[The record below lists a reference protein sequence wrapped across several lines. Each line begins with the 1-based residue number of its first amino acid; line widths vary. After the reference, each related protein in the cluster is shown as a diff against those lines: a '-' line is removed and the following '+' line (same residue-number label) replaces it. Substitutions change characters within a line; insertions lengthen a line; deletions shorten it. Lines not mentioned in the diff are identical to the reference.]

1 MKDYNIFASPLTF
14 LSILDIQMEEK
25 IGEHGRLVIEGC
37 IEDEKEEEFLSLL
50 KGDIWEKVEKIGK
63 DGEREILF
71 WGVVTNFSISSQHHE
86 KRMSLEVTSG
96 SCLMDRENHIRSYQD
111 KEQTYRQIFDSIIA
125 GYPESSIKFNG
136 PLEEGAG
143 QLVLQ
148 YFETDWQFL
157 QRLASR
163 KGQYISACPREKG
176 IKIAYWLPK
185 GQKIERKENQ
195 KYTIQKEL
203 DVYQQK
209 KCNGLPS
216 LKEDSSLVYIMEC
229 RENHCLGDYTSVW
242 GITFYIY
249 RIESR
254 YSGGEMLHNCFFK
267 PAEGMGVL
275 RIQNGKIA
283 GNSLKAIVKAVKED
297 KVQIE
302 ILEDENKQQ
311 DINIWY
317 PYATVY
323 STPDGTGWYCMPE
336 QGDAVRLTFPGR
348 EEGEAF
354 VSSSVHMET
363 DSTDRK
369 NPDIKTLK
377 SKYQKE
383 VRFTPESI
391 IITNNQG
398 TRIELTDAEGIRMVS
413 AHSVMFEAAEDM
425 TVSSGTGS
433 LVIAGASSV
442 SLKQGG
448 TGINLDKGI
457 SFIGGELRVQ

>member
-1 MKDYNIFASPLTF
+1 MKDYNILASPLTF
-14 LSILDIQMEEK
+14 LSILDVQMEEK
-25 IGEHGRLVIEGC
+25 IGEHGRLIIEGY

-63 DGEREILF
+63 NGEREILF
-71 WGVVTNFSISSQHHE
+71 WGIVTNFSISSQHHE
-86 KRMSLEVTSG
+86 KRMFLEITSG
-96 SCLMDRENHIRSYQD
+96 SCLMDQESHIRSYQD
-111 KEQTYRQIFDSIIA
+111 KEQTYRQIFNMIM
-125 GYPESSIKFNG
+125 GEYPESSIKINSS
-136 PLEEGAG
+136 LEDVPE
-143 QLVLQ
+143 QLILQ
-148 YFETDWQFL
+148 YYETDWCFL
-157 QRLASR
+157 KRIASR
-163 KGQYISACPREKG
+163 KHQSLTACSRAKG
-176 IKIAYWLPK
+176 IKTIYGLPE
-185 GQKIERKENQ
+185 GQKIELKENGR
-195 KYTIQKEL
+195 YTVKKEL
-203 DVYQQK
+203 DVYKRK
-209 KCNGLPS
+209 KCNGLPG
-216 LKEDSSLVYIMEC
+216 LKEDSSLVYIMES
-229 RENHCLGDYTSVW
+229 RENHCLGDYTSIF

-249 RIESR
+249 KIKSR
-254 YSGGEMLHNCFFK
+254 YSGGEMLHNCYFK
-267 PAEGMGVL
+267 PVEGVEVP
-275 RIQNGKIA
+275 RIQNEKIA
-283 GNSLKAIVKAVKED
+283 GNSLDAIVREVKED

-302 ILEDENKQQ
+302 ILADENKQQ
-311 DINIWY
+311 KINIWY

-336 QGDAVRLTFPGR
+336 QGDAVRLIFPSR

-369 NPDIKTLK
+369 DPDIKTLK

-413 AHSVMFEAAEDM
+413 AHSVILEAVEDM
-425 TVSSGTGS
+425 TVSSDTGS
-433 LVIAGASSV
+433 LIIAGASSV
-442 SLKQGG
+442 SFKQGG